1 MILRRARGWLLFDEN
16 YLLLGLQLPVWLF
29 TVNVLDN
36 TPWGFWDD
44 WRALSVL
51 FWKTARRNSLFV
63 LFCFFFAS
71 AAFPTRHN
79 TDLDKLPPVHFL
91 LIMEANVLQCILC
104 NCLCSSYAAYARGS
118 ILSDVIC
125 SPRASSTVHCAFVT
139 LWVLP
144 LGIEKLPI
152 NPFLCF
158 SRILQ
163 CICEKWVA
171 SGGVELFGVFFRDR
185 AENAPWNCSFAS
197 RLLHT
202 RVHYLSITSSS
213 SIESYSPGPF

>member
-1 MILRRARGWLLFDEN
+1 MKITCCWVCN
-16 YLLLGLQLPVWLF
+16 YLS
-29 TVNVLDN
+29 DYS
-36 TPWGFWDD
+36 PWMFSTTHLEASGTTEEHFP
-44 WRALSVL
+44 
-51 FWKTARRNSLFV
+51 
-63 LFCFFFAS
+63 FFFARRYAGTAFFFFS
-71 AAFPTRHN
+71 AAFSATHN
-79 TDLDKLPPVHFL
+79 TDLDKLSLVHFL

-104 NCLCSSYAAYARGS
+104 NCLRSSYAAYARGS

-171 SGGVELFGVFFRDR
+171 SGGVELFGVFFRGR

-202 RVHYLSITSSS
+202 RVHYLSITSSG